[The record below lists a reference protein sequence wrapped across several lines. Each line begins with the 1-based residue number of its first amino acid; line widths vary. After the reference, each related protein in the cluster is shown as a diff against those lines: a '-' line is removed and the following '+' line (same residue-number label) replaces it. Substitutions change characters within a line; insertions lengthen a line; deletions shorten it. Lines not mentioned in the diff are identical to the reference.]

1 MNKLQLQQIRR
12 NFRKDVGDL
21 VTDLFVALDAAN
33 THPTKS
39 TSRRTKKSVSTR
51 KVPRNPLHKTSKRSS
66 SKLQKV
72 TPINK
77 LAIVKLIKKNKTH
90 EVILNKFP
98 MYTKG
103 QIGAIAAHVTM
114 GTY

>member
-1 MNKLQLQQIRR
+1 MTKLQLQQIRR
-12 NFRKDVGDL
+12 NFRKDIGDL
-21 VTDLFVALDAAN
+21 VNDLFAAFDAST

-39 TSRRTKKSVSTR
+39 TSKRTKPVSTR
-51 KVPRNPLHKTSKRSS
+51 KVPRNPLHKASRRSS

-77 LAIVKLIKKNKTH
+77 LAIVKLLKKNKSH
-90 EVILNKFP
+90 EVILTKFP